1 MKTSRPE
8 EKLLVSIA
16 VCTYNGEKFLR
27 EQLDSLVSQTY
38 TNKEIIVTDD
48 CSADGTIAILQEY
61 KDKYSFFNYIQ
72 NEYNLGYVKNFEKAI
87 SLCKGEYI
95 ALSDQDDI
103 WDPEKISLQMEY
115 IGEHALIYHDSAC
128 VDENGHTLHKKL
140 SDVCLLYQGALPYPF
155 MFFNSVS
162 GHSILFHRKLLPDIL
177 PFDPKYFHDRW
188 IAFVASERGGIK
200 LLPQPLVKYRQHG
213 SSSTDLLELRA
224 SKEHVRHIFFNREAI
239 DWIIKCSE
247 RSIGYK
253 AFFNE
258 IISCFGQDYK
268 LINRLKLYRLLV
280 GKSAE
285 VLFVYKKS
293 TISKMN
299 YLRKLCF
306 SRKYSI
312 GELR

>member
-1 MKTSRPE
+1 MKTPE
-8 EKLLVSIA
+8 EMPLVSIA

-27 EQLDSLVSQTY
+27 EQLESLVLQTY
-38 TNKEIIVTDD
+38 AQKEIIVIDD
-48 CSADGTIAILQEY
+48 CSTDSTLSVLQEY
-61 KDKYSFFNYIQ
+61 KAKYPFFNYIQ
-72 NEYNLGYVKNFEKAI
+72 NEYNLGYVKNFEKAV
-87 SLCKGEYI
+87 SLCKGQYI

-103 WDPEKISLQMEY
+103 WDLDKIRLQVEH
-115 IGEHALIYHDSAC
+115 IGTHALIYHDSAC
-128 VDENGHTLHKKL
+128 VDENGHSLQKKL
-140 SDVCLLYQGALPYPF
+140 SDICLLYQGKLPYPF

-162 GHSILFHRKLLPDIL
+162 GHSILFHRKLIPDIL

-188 IAFVASERGGIK
+188 IAFIASERGGIK
-200 LLPQPLVKYRQHG
+200 LLPQTLVKYRQH
-213 SSSTDLLELRA
+213 STSTTDLLEIRA

-247 RSIGYK
+247 RSIAYK
-253 AFFNE
+253 TFYKE
-258 IISCFGQDYK
+258 IISCFSQDYL
-268 LINRLKLYRLLV
+268 LINRLKLYRLLIA
-280 GKSAE
+280 KSAE

-306 SRKYSI
+306 LRKYSI